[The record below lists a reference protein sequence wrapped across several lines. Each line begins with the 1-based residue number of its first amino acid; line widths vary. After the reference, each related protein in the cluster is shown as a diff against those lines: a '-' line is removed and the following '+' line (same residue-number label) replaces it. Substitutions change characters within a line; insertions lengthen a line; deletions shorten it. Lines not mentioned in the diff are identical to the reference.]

1 MKKTKYFLGI
11 FMLIFATTALAQEKH
26 VYLAFGQ
33 SNMRGP
39 GPIRASDKEN
49 IPDNLQVLNI
59 MTGLYGGT
67 STSNGGIQREKGQ
80 WYKAIP
86 PLIIR
91 GNLQHWQGQFTIG
104 LGPADW
110 FGRTVYANKPANVS
124 HIGIIP
130 VGGGDLALGAYHKDW
145 GTSRYFASGQA
156 GTYRE
161 NGRPTDTERNEGY
174 NMYVSESGYASLYD
188 AVISNAKKA
197 QSEGWI
203 VKGIIVH
210 QGESGRGLN
219 YANWGTILKD
229 IYNDMLADLGL
240 TPNSIPILCG
250 QMYNGGTGGTGGALA
265 NDAAIQAF
273 IPNAYIISSAGC
285 GGRPTNDNTH
295 FGSEGQQLL
304 GTRYGEKMVQLVYG
318 SENGIGDISD
328 ESKES
333 NIQVSVQQN
342 SAVKVDFIA
351 TGNGKTDL
359 KLYSMNGDL
368 VASTTLQTVAGE
380 SGSYS
385 FDQENL
391 SSGFYIVQ
399 MHNNGSV
406 EGAKA
411 IIF

>member
-1 MKKTKYFLGI
+1 
-11 FMLIFATTALAQEKH
+11 MLIFATTALAQEKH

-59 MTGLYGGT
+59 MTGIYGGT
-67 STSNGGIQREKGQ
+67 STNNGGIQRNKGE

-130 VGGGDLALGAYHKDW
+130 VAGGSLALGAFHKAL
-145 GTSRYFASGQA
+145 GGEGAGGYFASGQG

-161 NGRPTDTERNEGY
+161 SGRPDATERSEGQVY
-174 NMYVSESGYASLYD
+174 ITESGYASLYD

-240 TPNSIPILCG
+240 APNSIPILCG
-250 QMYNGGTGGTGGALA
+250 QTFNGGSGNTGGALA

-318 SENGIGDISD
+318 SDNGIDDIFAED
-328 ESKES
+328 KEP

-342 SAVKVDFIA
+342 SAVKVDFVA

-359 KLYSMNGDL
+359 KLFSINGDL
-368 VASTTLQTVAGE
+368 VASTTLQTIAGE

-385 FDQENL
+385 FDQGNL

-399 MHNNGSV
+399 MHNNGSI